1 MTAPVKDITYRAFLS
16 YSHRDTSE
24 AAWLHKKLEEW
35 RIDRDLVGRE
45 TTIGPVPETLRPIF
59 RDREDFA
66 GGHSLEQATHAALEA
81 SEFLIVLCSPSAV
94 ASDYVNEEV
103 RKFKAMGRADR
114 VIPVIIAGEP
124 YSDTFECFPP
134 AVKYTVDDWGQI
146 TDTPAEPLA
155 PDFRDRG
162 DGRRRAAAKVVAG
175 LLGVRYD
182 EIRQRARQARSRA
195 RLQTT
200 IAAASFLMVTFM
212 GGFYYWKTIHL
223 ATQQELSQKQ
233 LAKLEGLVKDLLS
246 SSAETAGSPEP
257 ETAEDLEKALK
268 FAQRRANAG
277 DRRMARALIQLSWGR
292 VVEAQKLF
300 QEVADDKA
308 ARIEKARTYIK
319 RQETETAA
327 AFRNLG
333 AIARLADPRRARM
346 AYARALEFDPDHPDT
361 LYWHGTLHLR
371 AGDLGT
377 AEKSLTRLMDVATLK
392 RNRLGIYRAHLR
404 LGEIV
409 KDRGNL
415 EAALVHQRQAIAIAR
430 GRLTEQPKN
439 LDRQH
444 ELSVSY
450 EKVGDVQM
458 AQGNLAGA
466 LRNYNKALAIAER
479 LIATDPDNAGWQR
492 GLSISHERVGNIQ
505 ITQGDLESALKS
517 HRGAL
522 AIRERLAKADPK
534 NAGWQRGLS
543 VSFERVGNVEMRQG
557 NLEGAL
563 TLYHEGLAITERLAA
578 SDPNNAGWQR
588 DLSVSHG
595 RVGSALAAQ
604 GDLKSAL
611 KSYRDSLAIAERLA
625 SSDIENAGWQ
635 RDLSVSY
642 EKVGDVQLTQN
653 DLGGALSTYRRS
665 LAIRQHLAGSDPK
678 NAGWQRDLAVSY
690 NKLGD
695 VQVAHGAHDAAQ
707 SAFGHA
713 HAIMERLT
721 ASDPMNAG
729 WQHHLSMSL
738 EKIGTV
744 RLAQGAFD
752 QALAAYSGGLSITR
766 KLASS
771 DPRNASWQRDL
782 SVAFSNVGRVQVEL
796 GEHEAALTAYRHG
809 LLIMEKLATADPG
822 NPGLQVDLVVGQG
835 KLGLLFVKMNRREEA
850 LATFR
855 EGRAMIAPLARNAEH
870 GRWQDFLGLF
880 DREIA
885 SLGG

>member
-1 MTAPVKDITYRAFLS
+1 MTGSVNKITYRAFLS

-45 TTIGPVPETLRPIF
+45 TDIGPVPDTLRPIF

-66 GGHSLEQATHAALEA
+66 GGHSLEQATSAALEA

-114 VIPVIIAGEP
+114 VIPVIIAGDP

-134 AVKYTVDDWGQI
+134 AVKYTVDDAGEI
-146 TDTPAEPLA
+146 TDVPAEPLA
-155 PDFRDRG
+155 PDFRDKG
-162 DGRRRAAAKVVAG
+162 DGRKRAAAKVVAG
-175 LLGVRYD
+175 LLGLRYD
-182 EIRQRARQARSRA
+182 EIRQRAKQARRKA
-195 RLQTT
+195 QLQTT
-200 IAAASFLMVTFM
+200 IAAASFLMITFM

-223 ATQQELSQKQ
+223 ASQQELSQKQ
-233 LAKLEGLVKDLLS
+233 VAKLQGLVKTLLS
-246 SSAETAGSPEP
+246 ASVDGSGAGEP

-277 DRRMARALIQLSWGR
+277 DRRMARALVQLSWGR

-308 ARIEKARTYIK
+308 ARIEKARNYIK
-319 RQETETAA
+319 RQETDTAA

-333 AIARLADPRRARM
+333 AIARLADPRRARQ

-377 AEKSLTRLMDVATLK
+377 AELSLTRLMVVSKASK
-392 RNRLGIYRAHLR
+392 NRHGLYRAHLR

-415 EAALVHQRQAIAIAR
+415 DAALAHQQDAIAIAR
-430 GRLTEQPKN
+430 GRLVEVPKN
-439 LDRQH
+439 LERQH
-444 ELSVSY
+444 DLSVSH

-458 AQGNLAGA
+458 AQGNLADA
-466 LRNYNKALAIAER
+466 LRSYRKSLVIAER
-479 LIATDPDNAGWQR
+479 LIEADPDNTGWQR
-492 GLSISHERVGNIQ
+492 GLSVSHERVGDIQ
-505 ITQGDLESALKS
+505 MTQGDIESALKS
-517 HRGAL
+517 HRDSL
-522 AIRERLAKADPK
+522 AIRERLAAVDPK

-543 VSFERVGNVEMRQG
+543 VSYERVGNVEMRQG
-557 NLEGAL
+557 NLTRAL
-563 TLYHEGLAITERLAA
+563 DLFHDGLAIAERLAS

-595 RVGSALAAQ
+595 RVGGALAAR
-604 GDLKSAL
+604 GDLKAAL
-611 KSYRDSLAIAERLA
+611 VSYRESLAISERLA
-625 SSDIENAGWQ
+625 AADIENAGWQ
-635 RDLSVSY
+635 RDLSVSH
-642 EKVGDVQLTQN
+642 EKVGDVQLTQS
-653 DLGGALSTYRRS
+653 DLDGALGSYRRS

-678 NAGWQRDLAVSY
+678 NAHWQRDLAVSY

-695 VQVAHGAHDAAQ
+695 VQVALGALDAALT
-707 SAFGHA
+707 AFTHA
-713 HAIMERLT
+713 LGLMERLT

-738 EKIGTV
+738 EKIGNV
-744 RLAQGAFD
+744 YVAQGDLDGALASYSDGLAIAERLA
-752 QALAAYSGGLSITR
+752 R
-766 KLASS
+766 S

-782 SVAFSNVGRVQVEL
+782 SVSYSNVGRVQANL
-796 GEHEAALTAYRHG
+796 DDFDAALASYRNG
-809 LLIMEKLATADPG
+809 LIIMEKLATTDPT

-835 KLGLLFVKMNRREEA
+835 KLGLLYVKMNRREEA

-855 EGRAMIAPLARNAEH
+855 QGRALIAPLARDAEH
-870 GRWQDFLGLF
+870 ERWQDFLGLF

-885 SLGG
+885 LLVE